1 MRSVGDW
8 GDRREDRSDEREREE
23 GTKPYVLGGE
33 REKERES
40 GDVFVWRSE
49 REREFFLFG
58 LFVSNFLLT
67 WDGLVGYIEGK
78 KIRKVII
85 WFCLL
90 ILKIYVFKNDSIY

>member
-1 MRSVGDW
+1 MRERG
-8 GDRREDRSDEREREE
+8 RRERSPMFWGERER
-23 GTKPYVLGGE
+23 
-33 REKERES
+33 ERES